1 MTKNELKACETLCE
15 KALKNISKAEDEYR
29 EADRLRREGGD
40 FETQMR
46 KADRHFGE
54 AEGIQLVLSALKY
67 KSDKMKSLSEEVQE
81 GI

>member
-1 MTKNELKACETLCE
+1 MTKIEMKACETLCE
-15 KALKNISKAEDEYR
+15 KALKNIEKAEEEYR

-54 AEGIQLVLSALKY
+54 AEGIQMVLSALKY
-67 KSDKMKSLSEEVQE
+67 QSDKMKTLSVEV
-81 GI
+81 